1 MAKAEEIEYLAIP
14 YAKKY
19 FIAGISFLLISVF
32 EIIIDKGELAIYF
45 EFFFIFFSV
54 YFIYLKIKIFKT
66 SAMQLPIWLSL
77 FGIVYIIGGKIL
89 DIAAQINSSDSF
101 YLFPSYDYNY
111 FQMFL
116 NGYSNGFIY
125 GLVIT
130 KDILLVTTL
139 CLSWVTFLRHRKTII
154 ELSEQSFS
162 TNLIGFI
169 KSVLFGTVILHNT
182 GDSKAKIV
190 RNFAWYR
197 CVMWLLVAPLV
208 LPFFDSLDIVV
219 RLFAKTPNNLFNG
232 FTISLLF
239 ASFIFPYLVWLWIES
254 KKRLLILDSRQKR

>member
-1 MAKAEEIEYLAIP
+1 MVKAEEIELLAIP

-19 FIAGISFLLISVF
+19 FIAGISYMLISVLD
-32 EIIIDKGELAIYF
+32 IIFDNGKLAIYS
-45 EFFFIFFSV
+45 EFISIFFSV
-54 YFIYLKIKIFKT
+54 YFIYLIVRIFKT
-66 SAMQLPIWLSL
+66 STTQLPIWLSL
-77 FGIVYIIGGKIL
+77 LGIVYIIGGKII

-130 KDILLVTTL
+130 KDILFVTTL

-154 ELSEQSFS
+154 ELSEQAFS

-182 GDSKAKIV
+182 SDSKAKIV
-190 RNFAWYR
+190 RNFPWYR
-197 CVMWLLVAPLV
+197 CVMWLLVAPLA
-208 LPFFDSLDIVV
+208 LPFFDSLNSVV
-219 RLFAKTPNNLFNG
+219 RLIVKNPNNLYNG
-232 FTISLLF
+232 FMITLFF

-254 KKRLLILDSRQKR
+254 KKRLLILDSRQKP